1 MIPVLLR
8 PLTWYA
14 KLHLSIRKIQ
24 WSSVRDDI
32 CSLDLLDMFS
42 LSALAVIGTLQYVDG
57 RNLFHGILV
66 VWGLYQVAILVTLF
80 VGWSMAAS
88 VQVCSMVCIWLL
100 LHC

>member
-32 CSLDLLDMFS
+32 CSLDLLDMFL
-42 LSALAVIGTLQYVDG
+42 LSALAVIGALQYVDG
-57 RNLFHGILV
+57 RNLFHGIML
-66 VWGLYQVAILVTLF
+66 VWGLYQVAILVTLL

-88 VQVCSMVCIWLL
+88 VQVCMLYIWLL